1 MNNKKTTRFQGNS
14 SRIIPCLIVFVVAS
28 MILRLTAPL
37 NAQERN
43 ADSSLAK
50 IEEKVAR
57 LFKDADIPGMSV
69 IIIKDRQQWIKNF
82 GWADL
87 SQKTPVTPGT
97 LFELGS
103 CSKSFTALGVLLLEK
118 KGLIALYNPVS
129 KYLPWFYVTYQGKR
143 HPITLRQL
151 LHHTSGIPWSTLSRI
166 PPGDSND
173 ALQQAVKNIRG
184 IPLDHKPGEQFQ
196 YATINYDIIGA
207 VMEAVTGSSFE
218 DFMEKQ
224 VFQPLGLTNTGIGV
238 PKGHLPMAS
247 GYKIGFFSPRPY
259 RAPVYRGNNPAG
271 YVISNAH
278 DMARW
283 LKLQIGIIETP
294 WKDMFQKTRQRDRT
308 VPPNRYT
315 LGSYAM
321 GWEVSLNGD
330 EKIFHDGQNPNY
342 SAYAAFNINRQIGA
356 VVLANSDSPYTTFI
370 GETIMELLA
379 GNEPGAYPPGPG
391 LDKSAS
397 VISIIVGIYLLCVLV
412 FWVFMGIDLVKARR
426 QWKPFS
432 WAKIGKLTGTTL
444 AFLPFLLGIYILPRA
459 MADFSWESAWVWSPI
474 SFHAAVILLLTA
486 MAATYINCVF
496 SLFFPQTNE
505 YKKSIP
511 MLILLSL
518 LSGGANGVVIFLIA
532 GSIYSEF
539 ELFYILYYF
548 VLAFFV
554 YILGTKVIQTKL
566 IKITYDI
573 VYDLRMKLIEKIFYT
588 SYQKFEKLDRGR
600 VYATLNDDTDRI
612 GNAATVIVQL
622 ITGIITVTVGFTYL
636 ATISFWTTAVT
647 LAVVL
652 VIAVVY
658 YVVSQ
663 SAQGDFEAVR
673 DTRNVYMRLLNGLLD
688 GFKELSL
695 HFNKKREFKNDLEKI
710 CSEYRSKSRTAL
722 TKFVNAF
729 IIGESFIIVVLGA
742 VSFAIPKLLP
752 GISAIT
758 IMSFIMV
765 LLYLI
770 GPFTYIFNSLPALM
784 QIKVSWNR
792 IKQFTNDVPAN
803 IDPEKLTTLESKKSI
818 KVVEHLKAENLFFEY
833 KNQNETK
840 TANDNQTFTLGPIDL
855 DIKKGEITFI
865 IGGNGSGKTTLAKLL
880 TGLYIPDNGTI
891 QIDGQ
896 PVDNYQLGEYFSTV
910 FSDYHLFEK
919 LYNVDLTDKADT
931 IENCLQM
938 LQLDNKVSIIKNTFS
953 TIDLSG
959 GQRKRLALMQCYLE
973 DFPIYLFDEIA
984 ADQDPE
990 FRKFFYRDLLLRMK
1004 REGKIV
1010 IAITH
1015 DDHYFEVADRV
1026 IKMDMGKIE
1035 HIEKGTCYKVTT

>member
-1 MNNKKTTRFQGNS
+1 M
-14 SRIIPCLIVFVVAS
+14 
-28 MILRLTAPL
+28 
-37 NAQERN
+37 ERY
-43 ADSSLAK
+43 D
-50 IEEKVAR
+50 
-57 LFKDADIPGMSV
+57 P
-69 IIIKDRQQWIKNF
+69 KNPAA
-82 GWADL
+82 GPNR
-87 SQKTPVTPGT
+87 TP
-97 LFELGS
+97 
-103 CSKSFTALGVLLLEK
+103 
-118 KGLIALYNPVS
+118 
-129 KYLPWFYVTYQGKR
+129 
-143 HPITLRQL
+143 
-151 LHHTSGIPWSTLSRI
+151 
-166 PPGDSND
+166 
-173 ALQQAVKNIRG
+173 
-184 IPLDHKPGEQFQ
+184 
-196 YATINYDIIGA
+196 
-207 VMEAVTGSSFE
+207 
-218 DFMEKQ
+218 
-224 VFQPLGLTNTGIGV
+224 QPLHPGFLCHGLG
-238 PKGHLPMAS
+238 
-247 GYKIGFFSPRPY
+247 
-259 RAPVYRGNNPAG
+259 
-271 YVISNAH
+271 
-278 DMARW
+278 
-283 LKLQIGIIETP
+283 
-294 WKDMFQKTRQRDRT
+294 
-308 VPPNRYT
+308 
-315 LGSYAM
+315 
-321 GWEVSLNGD
+321 VSLNGD
-330 EKIFHDGQNPNY
+330 EKILHDGQNPNY
-342 SAYAAFNINRQIGA
+342 SAYAAFSIHRQIGA

-370 GETIMELLA
+370 GDTIMELLA
-379 GNEPGAYPPGPG
+379 GKESGAYPPGAG

-397 VISIIVGIYLLCVLV
+397 VISVILAIYLLCVLA
-412 FWVFMGIDLVKARR
+412 FWVFMGADLVKGRR
-426 QWKPFS
+426 QWQPFS
-432 WAKIGKLTGTTL
+432 WGKMVKLTGATL
-444 AFLPFLLGIYILPRA
+444 AFLPFLLGVYILPRA

-486 MAATYINCVF
+486 IAVTYINCVF
-496 SLFFPQTNE
+496 SLLFPQTNE

-511 MLILLSL
+511 MLLLLSL

-539 ELFYILYYF
+539 ELLYIVYYF

-573 VYDLRMKLIEKIFYT
+573 VYDLRMKLVEKIFYT

-600 VYATLNDDTDRI
+600 VYATLNDDTDQI
-612 GNAATVIVQL
+612 GNAANVIVQL
-622 ITGIITVTVGFTYL
+622 ITGIITVTGGFIYL
-636 ATISFWTTAVT
+636 AAISFWATAVT
-647 LAVVL
+647 VSVIL
-652 VIAVVY
+652 VIAVLY
-658 YVVSQ
+658 YAVSQ
-663 SAQGDFEAVR
+663 SAQGYFEAAR

-695 HFNKKREFKNDLEKI
+695 HFNKKREYKNDLEKI

-742 VSFAIPKLLP
+742 VSFAVPKLFP

-758 IMSFIMV
+758 VMSFIMV

-770 GPFTYIFNSLPALM
+770 GPFTYIFNSLPGLM
-784 QIKVSWNR
+784 QIQVAWNR
-792 IKQFTNDVPAN
+792 VKQFTNDVPAN
-803 IDPEKLTTLESKKSI
+803 IDPGKITALQLQKSI
-818 KVVEHLKAENLFFEY
+818 KVVEHLKTENLFFEY
-833 KNQNETK
+833 KNQNKTK
-840 TANDNQTFTLGPIDL
+840 RANDNQTFALGPMDL

-891 QIDGQ
+891 QINGQ

-931 IENCLQM
+931 VKNY
-938 LQLDNKVSIIKNTFS
+938 LQLLRLDKKVSINENFFS

-1015 DDHYFEVADRV
+1015 DDHYFDVADRV
-1026 IKMDMGKIE
+1026 IKMDMGKVEYIE
-1035 HIEKGTCYKVTT
+1035 